1 MTFCADVFYFLVAG
15 AVLLYV
21 VPVGV
26 EAALELREVIRHA
39 RD

>member
-1 MTFCADVFYFLVAG
+1 MTFYADLFYFLAAG

-26 EAALELREVIRHA
+26 EAALELREVWRNA